1 MTTLSP
7 IARLNDYGQS
17 PWYDNIRRSLLEGGD
32 LARMIEEDGIRGVT
46 SNPTIFEKAISSG
59 NEYDDVIHSLA
70 RQGLASEEIGWEL
83 LIADVG
89 TAADILRPAHDA
101 EQRANLG
108 GLHAVGACGVPVGQG
123 VQPGVP
129 RGHGAVRV
137 RVRMGMRT
145 LVRGERHLNECRER
159 PAARSPDT
167 ATGRTGPDLARPT
180 RPSSVPG
187 GQDERAGRR
196 VGLGGP
202 EEPLHLG
209 HQVQLAERARLF
221 VPGELAARPV
231 AGRPTGAAGG
241 GGRTRPPGSAGPVAG
256 RSAPPGTRARAG
268 PRCPGAGRC
277 AGPTGPAR
285 RVRACAW

>member
-101 EQRANLG
+101 
-108 GLHAVGACGVPVGQG
+108 
-123 VQPGVP
+123 
-129 RGHGAVRV
+129 
-137 RVRMGMRT
+137 
-145 LVRGERHLNECRER
+145 
-159 PAARSPDT
+159 
-167 ATGRTGPDLARPT
+167 
-180 RPSSVPG
+180 
-187 GQDERAGRR
+187 
-196 VGLGGP
+196 
-202 EEPLHLG
+202 
-209 HQVQLAERARLF
+209 
-221 VPGELAARPV
+221 
-231 AGRPTGAAGG
+231 AGG
-241 GGRTRPPGSAGPVAG
+241 ADGFV
-256 RSAPPGTRARAG
+256 
-268 PRCPGAGRC
+268 
-277 AGPTGPAR
+277 
-285 RVRACAW
+285 